1 MDVVR
6 RVSLLVSGGLLTV
19 VALVG
24 SIRGR
29 QALHDGTATQ
39 LAASTRYFDSTIVLA
54 RNARPQGVRGDALVV
69 ALTYLERLRLGLASP
84 FLLVDEALADPRL
97 DYATHS
103 RVAWALLGRL
113 QRGDA
118 YVIDPAVLDG
128 VGPWTRDGQGTT
140 GAAHLDLIERAIR
153 SASDPRAGE
162 LAVRLAYLIAAGEG
176 SVSPSSVG
184 IATQVAALVRDRV
197 LAEQDLSALLS
208 DARQQRVDVMTLLVG
223 RRVSRELEVEQPA
236 LAPLDGGGALRTEA
250 MDEVPALVRAID
262 TLDRAREP
270 KVTARATA
278 SVLGEAFARRAQT
291 LAAFRP
297 PLAQVIVT
305 LRSHP
310 QSGFFA
316 TNDESLA
323 AAYAPVSFGVDS
335 SRRLPALAVLSSAVA
350 LRTRAQA
357 TPWFVGDVTPTTAD
371 LAAEFGLGDVS
382 FASSVPAQWRPYF
395 LRELADGLR
404 DMQQVFPA
412 LSVSGLR
419 VKFRVESLRDSALAL
434 HDPRTRTLE
443 LSVATSGG
451 TLAHELSHDLDWQ
464 TARRLFADGRGYSTD
479 RAMQDQRG
487 PLASSVSQL
496 AAEAR
501 LVRWYTGGPSAVP
514 GDRPAEVFARSAD
527 WFVASALALHGRSNG
542 FLTAVQDPMLPG
554 YAAGPPV
561 AVGAA
566 GAGSL
571 LSAIEQMTYVPD
583 TLRASFEAAW
593 ADAHVVDPVVM
604 VRRVLE
610 TPVSW
615 RGLWQRVGTA
625 AASLPAVAGPA
636 CLPATTPEARARER
650 LLMLAIDARASG
662 AAVRRARYYPSSL
675 RSEWAKALL
684 HTPPWRSDLDETLL
698 NGLRSSVLTELMSE
712 STAQG
717 VVPVVPLVFRSAGMS
732 CASSSR

>member
-6 RVSLLVSGGLLTV
+6 RTSLLVSGGLLAV
-19 VALVG
+19 VALIG

-29 QALHDGTATQ
+29 QAMKDGTATQ

-54 RNARPQGVRGDALVV
+54 RSARPQGVRGDALAV

-118 YVIDPAVLDG
+118 YVIDPAVFDG
-128 VGPWTRDGQGTT
+128 VGPWTRDGQGAT
-140 GAAHLDLIERAIR
+140 GAAHVDLIDHAIR
-153 SASDPRAGE
+153 SATDPRAGE
-162 LAVRLAYLIAAGEG
+162 LAVRLAYMIAAGEG
-176 SVSPSSVG
+176 SVSPSSVS

-197 LAEQDLSALLS
+197 LAEQDLQALLA
-208 DARQQRVDVMTLLVG
+208 DARQQRADVMAMLIG
-223 RRVSRELEVEQPA
+223 RRVSREFEVEQPA
-236 LAPLDGGGALRTEA
+236 LARLDAELRTEA
-250 MDEVPALVRAID
+250 MDEVPALVRALD
-262 TLDRAREP
+262 TLERAREP
-270 KVTARATA
+270 KATARANA

-310 QSGFFA
+310 ESGFFA

-323 AAYAPVSFGVDS
+323 AAYAPLSFSVDS

-350 LRTRAQA
+350 LRTRAQT
-357 TPWFVGDVTPTTAD
+357 TPWFVGDATPTTAD
-371 LAAEFGLGDVS
+371 LAAEFGLADVS

-404 DMQQVFPA
+404 DMEQVFPA

-419 VKFRVESLRDSALAL
+419 VKFRVETLRDSALAL

-443 LSVATSGG
+443 LSIATSGG

-479 RAMQDQRG
+479 RAMADQRG

-501 LVRWYTGGPSAVP
+501 LVRWYTGGPSPVRN
-514 GDRPAEVFARSAD
+514 DRPAEVFARSAD
-527 WFVASALALHGRSNG
+527 WFVASTLALHGRSNG
-542 FLTAVQDPMLPG
+542 YLTAVQDPMLPG

-566 GAGSL
+566 GTGSL

-593 ADAHVVDPVVM
+593 SDANVVDPVIM

-610 TPVSW
+610 TTVSW
-615 RGLWQRVGTA
+615 RGLWQRVGA
-625 AASLPAVAGPA
+625 GAVSLPPVTGPA
-636 CLPATTPEARARER
+636 CLPATTSEARARER
-650 LLMLAIDARASG
+650 LLMLAVDARARG

-675 RSEWAKALL
+675 RAEWATALL
-684 HTPPWRSDLDETLL
+684 HTPPWRSDLEETLL
-698 NGLRSSVLTELMSE
+698 DGLRSSVLTELMSE
-712 STAQG
+712 PTAQG
-717 VVPVVPLVFRSAGMS
+717 VVPVVPLVFRSAGAS